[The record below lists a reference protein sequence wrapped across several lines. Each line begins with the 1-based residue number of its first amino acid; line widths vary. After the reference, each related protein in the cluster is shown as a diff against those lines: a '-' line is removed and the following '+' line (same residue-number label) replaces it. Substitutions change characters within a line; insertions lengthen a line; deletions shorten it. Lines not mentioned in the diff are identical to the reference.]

1 MNLLKQNVLAWVMLS
16 MMSLPGVVMAEVKD
30 EVRVEDKAVLQSTP
44 ATQSAPVLMDELMQP
59 GQKCNKR
66 DGSGYGA
73 TQGEMR
79 GAMQGTSQGM
89 AQGMRGKGMGMMSS
103 PEAIE
108 KCHRGEKAYKC
119 DKGGKYESKCENKY
133 ENDSKCANKMA
144 GEGKRG
150 HCDRKG
156 QGASCDCPVAERV
169 DALEKRIDMM
179 QMMMQMMMQR

>member
-44 ATQSAPVLMDELMQP
+44 ATQSAPALMDELMQP

-119 DKGGKYESKCENKY
+119 DKASKC